1 MQERLESPSASR
13 LLSAASPITSVSRVA
28 LLSVH
33 TCPLDQPGMGDSG
46 GMNVYVR
53 SVARRL
59 AEMGVAVDIFT
70 RWSGKG
76 ELVREVDPGV
86 RVIHL
91 IAGPDRP
98 VPKEE
103 LDEHVCE
110 FLYSLLRF
118 ESNEAASLGIASP
131 IYDAVHSHYWLSGR
145 VGRLAAERWRI
156 PLLQSF
162 HTLGRVKNINL
173 SPGDEPEP
181 AARITAEER
190 IVEQADCIL
199 APTIEE
205 ARDLVRLYGAEPDR
219 VRVVTPGVDTEVFT
233 PGDRSAAKQA
243 LGLGGRDVVLF
254 AGRFQLLK
262 SPDLAV
268 RAVARLCEVAPGL
281 DPVLLMLGGPSG
293 RAGLRAEDLEKLA
306 ADLGIADRV
315 LLRDPVP
322 HDDLPGFYRA
332 ADAVLVPSRTESF
345 GLVALEASACGTPVV
360 ATDVG
365 GLRTA
370 VRDGV
375 TGSLVAGRDPEDFAR
390 ALAHILTD
398 QRSAAAMGQAGAGYA
413 RRFDWR
419 RAAADLLLV
428 YEEQSALLAE
438 ASGS

>member
-1 MQERLESPSASR
+1 
-13 LLSAASPITSVSRVA
+13 
-28 LLSVH
+28 
-33 TCPLDQPGMGDSG
+33 
-46 GMNVYVR
+46 
-53 SVARRL
+53 
-59 AEMGVAVDIFT
+59 
-70 RWSGKG
+70 
-76 ELVREVDPGV
+76 
-86 RVIHL
+86 
-91 IAGPDRP
+91 
-98 VPKEE
+98 
-103 LDEHVCE
+103 
-110 FLYSLLRF
+110 
-118 ESNEAASLGIASP
+118 
-131 IYDAVHSHYWLSGR
+131 
-145 VGRLAAERWRI
+145 
-156 PLLQSF
+156 
-162 HTLGRVKNINL
+162 
-173 SPGDEPEP
+173 
-181 AARITAEER
+181 
-190 IVEQADCIL
+190 
-199 APTIEE
+199 
-205 ARDLVRLYGAEPDR
+205 
-219 VRVVTPGVDTEVFT
+219 
-233 PGDRSAAKQA
+233 
-243 LGLGGRDVVLF
+243 
-254 AGRFQLLK
+254 
-262 SPDLAV
+262 AV

-398 QRSAAAMGQAGAGYA
+398 RRSAAAMGQAGARYA
-413 RRFDWR
+413 RRYDWR

>member
-1 MQERLESPSASR
+1 MQERLESPIT
-13 LLSAASPITSVSRVA
+13 SPLRARGASVSRVA

-33 TCPLDQPGMGDSG
+33 TCPLDQPGIGDSG

-91 IAGPDRP
+91 VAGPDRP

-110 FLYSLLRF
+110 FMYSLLRF
-118 ESNEAASLGIASP
+118 ESEEAAALGLVSP
-131 IYDAVHSHYWLSGR
+131 TYDAVHSHYWLSGR
-145 VGRLAAERWRI
+145 AGRLVAERWSV

-162 HTLGRVKNINL
+162 HTLGLVKNINL
-173 SPGDEPEP
+173 APGDQPESSS
-181 AARITAEER
+181 RIAAEEK

-199 APTIEE
+199 APTVEE
-205 ARDLVRLYGAEPDR
+205 ARDLVRLYGASPER

-233 PGDRSAAKQA
+233 PGDAQRAKRA
-243 LGLGGRDVVLF
+243 LGLSGKTVVLF

-262 SPDLAV
+262 SPDLAI
-268 RAVARLCEVAPGL
+268 RAMARVHALAPEL
-281 DPVLLMLGGPSG
+281 DVQLLMLGGPSG
-293 RAGLRAEDLEKLA
+293 RAGLRPEDLEKLA

-315 LLRDPVP
+315 VLHEPVP
-322 HDDLPGFYRA
+322 HEDLPQYYRA

-360 ATDVG
+360 ATDIG

-370 VRDGV
+370 VRHGV
-375 TGSLVAGRDPEDFAR
+375 TGLLVPGRDPEDFAR
-390 ALAHILTD
+390 ALADVLTD
-398 QRSAAAMGQAGAGYA
+398 QRAGTAMGQAGARYA
-413 RRFDWR
+413 RRYDWR
-419 RAAADLLLV
+419 RAAADLLSV
-428 YEEQSALLAE
+428 YEEQSARVEE

>member
-1 MQERLESPSASR
+1 MQERLESSSLSDLQLPSA
-13 LLSAASPITSVSRVA
+13 VSRVA

-33 TCPLDQPGMGDSG
+33 TCPLDQPGIGDSG

-76 ELVREVDPGV
+76 ELIREVDPGV

-91 IAGPDRP
+91 VAGPDRP

-103 LDEHVCE
+103 LDEHICE

-118 ESNEAASLGIASP
+118 ESNEAAELGLESP
-131 IYDAVHSHYWLSGR
+131 LYDAVHSHYWLSGR
-145 VGRLAAERWRI
+145 VGRLVTERWGV

-162 HTLGRVKNINL
+162 HTLGRVKNMNL
-173 SPGDEPEP
+173 TPGDQAEP
-181 AARITAEER
+181 AARIAAEER

-205 ARDLVRLYGAEPDR
+205 AGDLVRLYGAAADR

-233 PGDRSAAKQA
+233 PGDRGAAKRS
-243 LGLGGRDVVLF
+243 LGLTGKTVVLF
-254 AGRFQLLK
+254 AGRLQMLK

-268 RAVARLCEVAPGL
+268 RAVARLHELQPDL
-281 DPVLLMLGGPSG
+281 DPVLVMLGGPSG
-293 RAGLRAEDLEKLA
+293 RAGLHPDELQKLA
-306 ADLGIADRV
+306 ADLGVADRV
-315 LLRDPVP
+315 LLHEPVP
-322 HDDLPGFYRA
+322 HDELPRYYRA

-370 VRDGV
+370 VRQGV
-375 TGSLVAGRDPEDFAR
+375 TGLLVPGRDPELFAR
-390 ALAHILTD
+390 ALADLLTD
-398 QRSAAAMGQAGAGYA
+398 RRTAAAMGQAGARYA
-413 RRFDWR
+413 RRYDWR
-419 RAAADLLLV
+419 RAAADLLGV
-428 YEEQSALLAE
+428 YEEQSALVAE
-438 ASGS
+438 AARS

>member
-1 MQERLESPSASR
+1 MQERLESPSASDFQIP
-13 LLSAASPITSVSRVA
+13 SGVSRVA

-33 TCPLDQPGMGDSG
+33 TCPLDQPGVGDSG

-76 ELVREVDPGV
+76 EQVLEVDPGV

-91 IAGPDRP
+91 VAGPDRP

-118 ESNEAASLGIASP
+118 ESDEAAAAGLESP
-131 IYDAVHSHYWLSGR
+131 TYDAVHSHYWLSGR
-145 VGRLAAERWRI
+145 VGRLVTERWGV

-162 HTLGRVKNINL
+162 HTLGRVKNMNL
-173 SPGDEPEP
+173 VPGDQAEP
-181 AARITAEER
+181 ASRIAAEER

-199 APTIEE
+199 APTVEE
-205 ARDLVRLYGAEPDR
+205 AGDLVRLYGAAADH

-233 PGDRSAAKQA
+233 AGESAAAKA
-243 LGLGGRDVVLF
+243 SLGLTGKTVVLF

-268 RAVARLCEVAPGL
+268 RAVARLSELHPEL
-281 DPVLLMLGGPSG
+281 DLMLLMLGGPSG
-293 RAGLRAEDLEKLA
+293 RAGIRPEDLQKLA

-315 LLRDPVP
+315 VLHDPVP
-322 HDDLPGFYRA
+322 HDELPRYYRA

-370 VRDGV
+370 VRHGV
-375 TGSLVAGRDPEDFAR
+375 TGLLVPGRDPELFAR
-390 ALAHILTD
+390 ALEDVLTD
-398 QRSAAAMGQAGAGYA
+398 SRTAAAMGQAGSRYA
-413 RRFDWR
+413 RRYDWR
-419 RAAADLLLV
+419 RAAADLLGV

-438 ASGS
+438 AARP

>member
-1 MQERLESPSASR
+1 VQERLEHIGPDVQIP
-13 LLSAASPITSVSRVA
+13 LSVSRVA

-33 TCPLDQPGMGDSG
+33 TCPLDQPGTGDSG

-76 ELVREVDPGV
+76 ELIREVDPGV

-91 IAGPDRP
+91 VAGPDCP

-103 LDEHVCE
+103 LQEHTCE

-118 ESNEAASLGIASP
+118 ESNEAAQMGVTSP
-131 IYDAVHSHYWLSGR
+131 VYDAVHSHYWLSGS
-145 VGRLAAERWRI
+145 VGRRAAERWNV

-162 HTLGRVKNINL
+162 HTLGRVKNMNL
-173 SPGDEPEP
+173 VPGDRPES
-181 AARITAEER
+181 ATRIAAEEK

-199 APTIEE
+199 APTLAE
-205 ARDLVRLYGAEPDR
+205 ARDLVHLYGASPQQ
-219 VRVVTPGVDTEVFT
+219 VRVVTPGVDTDVFT
-233 PGDRSAAKQA
+233 PGDKKGAKAALA
-243 LGLGGRDVVLF
+243 LAGKTVVLF

-268 RAVARLCEVAPGL
+268 RAFARFVEQPVANDA
-281 DPVLLMLGGPSG
+281 VLLMLGGPSG
-293 RAGLRAEDLEKLA
+293 AAGLDARDLEKLA
-306 ADLGIADRV
+306 AELGVADRV
-315 LLRDPVP
+315 ILHEPVP
-322 HDDLPGFYRA
+322 HDDLPVYYRA

-370 VRDGV
+370 VRHGV
-375 TGSLVAGRDPEDFAR
+375 TGLLVPGNDPGAFAD
-390 ALAHILTD
+390 ALSVAVAD
-398 QRSAAAMGQAGAGYA
+398 ARGMNAMGRAGARYA
-413 RRFDWR
+413 RRYDWR

-428 YEEQSALLAE
+428 YEEQSSLVAE
-438 ASGS
+438 ARA